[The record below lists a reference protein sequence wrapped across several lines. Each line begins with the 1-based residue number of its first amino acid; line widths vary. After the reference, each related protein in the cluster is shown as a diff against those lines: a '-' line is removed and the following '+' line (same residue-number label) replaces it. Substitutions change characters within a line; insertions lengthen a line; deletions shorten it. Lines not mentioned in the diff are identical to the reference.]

1 MVKHNNIIP
10 NGHFKKYWQRHVR
23 CWFNQPGQKKA
34 RSLRRKARAEKM
46 APRPAQLVRPVV
58 ACPTQRY
65 NSKLKIG
72 RGFSLAELKEAGISA
87 KYART
92 VGIAVDHRRTNYS
105 VEAKQRNV
113 QRLKTYK
120 SKLMVFPRRR
130 GNYASKK
137 ASDGTTYTRTVK
149 AGDASKA
156 DLASAPTSYSLNG
169 KAVMDVAR
177 DSKTVVLPME
187 EITDAMSEFRA
198 YQTLR
203 AARGQQRAT
212 GKIRFRKDEDEKK

>member
-10 NGHFKKYWQRHVR
+10 NGHFKKYWQRYVR
-23 CWFNQPGQKKA
+23 TWFDQPGQKKA

-46 APRPAQLVRPVV
+46 APRPAQLVRPEVT
-58 ACPTQRY
+58 CPTQRY
-65 NSKLKIG
+65 NSKQRLG
-72 RGFSLAELKEAGISA
+72 RGFSLAELKEAGISPA
-87 KYART
+87 YART

-120 SKLMVFPRRR
+120 SKLIVFPRRR
-130 GNYASKK
+130 GKLSSKK
-137 ASDGTTYTRTVK
+137 ADGTTYARNQK
-149 AGDASKA
+149 AGDASKS
-156 DLASAPTSYSLNG
+156 DLASAPQGYAGEIMPVVRAASSI
-169 KAVMDVAR
+169 
-177 DSKTVVLPME
+177 VLPME
-187 EITDAMSEFRA
+187 EITDAMSEFKA

-212 GKIRFRKDEDEKK
+212 GKIRFRKDEDEK